1 MTIKAMVLSEVP
13 DEYTGKK
20 GLVKSQVLNLLDAQQ
35 GVNRLAQTMQYTLP
49 EDEKLKYSGK
59 LENKV
64 IELGIRQISLFGAFV
79 RVRGQ
84 IVSVEGLK

>member
-1 MTIKAMVLSEVP
+1 MTIKAMVLSEIP

-20 GLVKSQVLNLLDAQQ
+20 GLVKSQVLNVLDAES
-35 GVNRLAQTMQYTLP
+35 GVNRLTQTMQYTLT
-49 EDEKLKYSGK
+49 EEEKLKYSGK
-59 LENKV
+59 LDNKV
-64 IELGIRQISLFGAFV
+64 INLGIRQVSLFGATV

>member
-13 DEYTGKK
+13 DEYTGKR
-20 GLVKSQVLNLLDAQQ
+20 GLVKSQVLNLLDAEP
-35 GVNRLAQTMQYTLP
+35 GINRLAQTMQYTLT
-49 EDEKLKYSGK
+49 EEEKLKYSGK
-59 LENKV
+59 LDNKV
-64 IELGIRQISLFGAFV
+64 IALGVRQISLFGAFV

>member
-1 MTIKAMVLSEVP
+1 MTIKGTVLSEIP
-13 DEYTGKK
+13 DEYTGKR
-20 GLVKSQVLNLLDAQQ
+20 GLVRSQVLQVLDAEQ
-35 GVNRLAQTMQYTLP
+35 GINRLAQVMQYTLT

-59 LENKV
+59 LDNKV
-64 IELGIRQISLFGAFV
+64 INLGVRQISLFGAFV

>member
-1 MTIKAMVLSEVP
+1 MIIKAMVLSEIP